1 MCWIYIQIRDCHAGE
16 SKIQILPRSARP
28 IRSKSEQPRVSK
40 IMLAKCILTK
50 NYSCFVI
57 PSISVAVL
65 DHCLDNDFFV
75 LGAAVLPVQPLSLSL
90 QSITH
95 SFSDRAVL
103 SNVNLDISE
112 GEIISLVGPSGSG
125 KTTLLKI
132 IAGLER
138 IQLGKITLDG
148 KNFASASLH
157 PAANERAIGFVF
169 QDHVLFPNM
178 TVEKNVGFGIRH
190 KKSAE
195 RRSITDRLLD
205 QVGLSDFGK
214 RFPDTLSGGQ
224 KQRIALIR
232 ALAREPKYLLMDEPF
247 ASVDSPL
254 RSQLIEDTR
263 LNLKSENTSALV
275 VTHDLDEAMKLG
287 DRIVVLVDGQFV
299 QVGTPEQIYERPG
312 SSFIAEALFDLFVLP
327 GKVEDK
333 GKIKTGLGIVSVDMD
348 KSDIA
353 PGELVK
359 LGFRNRDVSIDPR
372 GTSCIVE
379 DIRFVL
385 GNFIV
390 LIKSI
395 ETGESLSVAANKF
408 HGLSVGQSASIKF
421 ATTKPYIYHN

>member
-1 MCWIYIQIRDCHAGE
+1 M
-16 SKIQILPRSARP
+16 
-28 IRSKSEQPRVSK
+28 
-40 IMLAKCILTK
+40 
-50 NYSCFVI
+50 
-57 PSISVAVL
+57 
-65 DHCLDNDFFV
+65 
-75 LGAAVLPVQPLSLSL
+75 SLSL

-132 IAGLER
+132 IAGLEK

-148 KNFASASLH
+148 KDFASASLH
-157 PAANERAIGFVF
+157 PPTSDRSIGFVF

-178 TVEKNVGFGIRH
+178 TVEKNIGFGIRH
-190 KKSAE
+190 KKSVE
-195 RRSITDRLLD
+195 RRSITDRLLG

-214 RFPDTLSGGQ
+214 RYPDTLSGGQ
-224 KQRIALIR
+224 KQRVALIR

-247 ASVDSPL
+247 ASVDGPL

-287 DRIVVLVDGQFV
+287 DRIAVLVDGHFV
-299 QVGTPEQIYERPG
+299 QVDTPEQIYEKPA
-312 SSFIAEALFDLFVLP
+312 SAFIAEALPDLFVLA
-327 GKVEDK
+327 GEVKDK
-333 GKIKTGLGIVSVDMD
+333 GKISTGLGVVTVDM
-348 KSDIA
+348 SSS
-353 PGELVK
+353 ELNAGKKVK
-359 LGFRNRDVSIDPR
+359 LGFRNRDVSIDPQ
-372 GTSCIVE
+372 GSTCTVE

-385 GNFIV
+385 GNYVV

-395 ETGESLSVAANKF
+395 DTGELLSVTANKF
-408 HGLSVGQSASIKF
+408 HGLSIGQSASIKF
-421 ATTKPYIYHN
+421 ATTKPYVYHN